1 MYSWSVIYSEVY
13 VSQLLRPPGLPSVER
28 FGSCE
33 VFQVVV
39 IREYLYLVLRPFTIS
54 APVLECVNDC
64 EKFLVVD
71 FVIDLRG

>member
-1 MYSWSVIYSEVY
+1 M
-13 VSQLLRPPGLPSVER
+13 
-28 FGSCE
+28 
-33 VFQVVV
+33 V

-71 FVIDLRG
+71 FVIDLCG